1 MGRLEISTFRP
12 KLYWKWKYY
21 SNVTEENKSMLMY
34 LLPFFFKIFT
44 AVFAFLVL
52 HSSKHTDDGGR
63 EGERQKS
70 LLQTVQLEGKKK
82 QGRK

>member
-1 MGRLEISTFRP
+1 
-12 KLYWKWKYY
+12 
-21 SNVTEENKSMLMY
+21 MY